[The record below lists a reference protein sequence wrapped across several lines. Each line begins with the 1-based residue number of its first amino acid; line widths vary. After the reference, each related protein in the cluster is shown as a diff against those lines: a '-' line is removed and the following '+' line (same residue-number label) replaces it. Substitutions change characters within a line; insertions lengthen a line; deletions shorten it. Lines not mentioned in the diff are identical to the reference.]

1 MNTSQLEYLN
11 KYFIATLSL
20 VGFSLNVLSY
30 HVLNQKKFHSFQIY
44 NYLRVYILN
53 STVICLIILS
63 EFVLSSPSSNKCL
76 EAYEA
81 YVYQPV
87 LTQTYFYAG
96 VLDFFIGVGR
106 LFCFMPSSSSINLLK
121 KYSYRKI
128 CAYLFALCLFV
139 NLPYF
144 FVYMPSFHFI
154 QGQIY
159 LPKMSETYAILA
171 IKDIIML
178 CAETFMNLSSILKLK
193 KILSRKRKMICMS
206 FGPNSRTIWNGL
218 DNVVR
223 CQNESGESEKRS
235 LINLNRNRNIFFG
248 RIKNNYRLMMI
259 SICSLSIL
267 AQFSVNLATMS
278 YIFTQTHDQF
288 GLSLVSKF
296 FIALKHFFNF
306 FILFSFNNLFKK
318 EFKKMLK

>member
-1 MNTSQLEYLN
+1 MITSQLEYLN
-11 KYFIATLSL
+11 NYLIATLSL

-63 EFVLSSPSSNKCL
+63 EFVLSSPSSSKCL
-76 EAYEA
+76 EAFEA

-87 LTQTYFYAG
+87 LTQTYYYAG

-144 FVYMPSFHFI
+144 FVYIPSFNFI
-154 QGQIY
+154 RGQIY

-171 IKDIIML
+171 VKDILML
-178 CAETFMNLSSILKLK
+178 CAEIFLNAASILKLK
-193 KILSRKRKMICMS
+193 RILSRKRKMTNMS
-206 FGPNSRTIWNGL
+206 FGPNTKTIWNGP
-218 DNVVR
+218 DNNALR
-223 CQNESGESEKRS
+223 CQNESGEPEIS
-235 LINLNRNRNIFFG
+235 LININRNRNRFFG

-267 AQFSVNLATMS
+267 AQFSVNLATLS
-278 YIFTQTHDQF
+278 YILTQTHDQY

-296 FIALKHFFNF
+296 FISLKHFFNF
-306 FILFSFNNLFKK
+306 FILLSFNNLFKK
-318 EFKKMLK
+318 EFKKIF